1 MITQY
6 FGYDFIKVS
15 IIVQLS
21 DVAHG
26 PLVNIEEVIKT

>member
-1 MITQY
+1 MIPQY

-15 IIVQLS
+15 IIVQLR

-26 PLVNIEEVIKT
+26 PLFNIEEVVKT

>member
-1 MITQY
+1 MIPQY

-21 DVAHG
+21 DVAHR
-26 PLVNIEEVIKT
+26 PLVNIKEVIKT